1 MRDHR
6 RIHFSK
12 SRMCQVNQIAQVNA
26 LHAER
31 YGDAIQL
38 LLQIVQIRIHVQG
51 KGAHTVNQ
59 LRNDNA
65 DHRRK
70 QRKNKQI
77 STQNADRFGGLLAPV
92 RLFAQCILYQ
102 FARLIEHERNH
113 DAQQEGMEQ
122 LCNTGNAPQ
131 NHSAA

>member
-1 MRDHR
+1 MRNHR

-12 SRMCQVNQIAQVNA
+12 SCMCQVNQIAQVNA

-31 YGDAIQL
+31 YGDAVQF
-38 LLQIVQIRIHVQG
+38 LLQIVQIRIHIQG
-51 KGAHTVNQ
+51 KGAHTVNH

-92 RLFAQCILYQ
+92 CLFCQGILYQ

-113 DAQQEGMEQ
+113 DTQQKGAKQ
-122 LCNTGNAPQ
+122 LCDTGNAPQ